1 MSTKTIDNFNL
12 YTFHL
17 ANMTVEINQG
27 FVVRGK
33 FLIRSSRNENE
44 TKEFYF
50 HRVFQKS
57 AAIPQDE
64 STTLPWNIEAKD
76 GQPVGKDLYQKLHV
90 CLWNIV
96 EQFGQV
102 IPADDAF
109 EFDFN
114 TEGVLGQQL
123 N

>member
-1 MSTKTIDNFNL
+1 MSTKAIENFNL

-17 ANMTVEINQG
+17 AGMSVEINQG
-27 FVVRGK
+27 FVVKGK

-50 HRVFQKS
+50 HRAFKHREDS
-57 AAIPQDE
+57 SENDP
-64 STTLPWNIEAKD
+64 STLTWNIKAKD
-76 GQPVGKDLYQKLHV
+76 SQPIGKDLYQKLHV